1 MDIPLL
7 GASRDDELGAAL
19 AAEVSLSSFG
29 GHLKDL
35 RFRMI
40 GLLYPRGARESIG
53 WRRLTAALVGYRRE
67 RGARRV
73 WGMAGARGSRT
84 HRANRWVAAGR
95 F

>member
-53 WRRLTAALVGYRRE
+53 GRR
-67 RGARRV
+67 
-73 WGMAGARGSRT
+73 
-84 HRANRWVAAGR
+84 NRI
-95 F
+95 